1 MVYVFFKYQIETY
14 FNMLQEL
21 LTNGKEKI
29 HMVQRRKEIIK
40 LKYFEIVEKSR

>member
-1 MVYVFFKYQIETY
+1 
-14 FNMLQEL
+14 MLQKL

-40 LKYFEIVEKSR
+40 SKFFENVEKSRKMLDFWQNKL